1 MEFNIQQINSPYK
14 AVSFSTRGHSGF
26 EYTYYCDKLIM
37 KHFGNYWN
45 YDKIE
50 KKNRQEMA

>member
-1 MEFNIQQINSPYK
+1 MEFNIQQINNPYK
-14 AVSFSTRGHSGF
+14 AVSFNTRGHSGF

-50 KKNRQEMA
+50 KN